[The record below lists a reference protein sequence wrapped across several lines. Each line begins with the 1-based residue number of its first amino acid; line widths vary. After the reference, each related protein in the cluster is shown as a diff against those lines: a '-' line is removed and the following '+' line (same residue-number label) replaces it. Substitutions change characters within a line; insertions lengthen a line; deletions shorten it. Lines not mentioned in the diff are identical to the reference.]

1 MAHDALGF
9 VKSQT
14 TPPLVAK
21 RPKAES
27 QVTDRTKFFRLV
39 FVFAIPL
46 GLINSVAALDFASD
60 CNPSKWKPY
69 LGRRISDQLKEELKN
84 VSHKDMVVIIKLGEA
99 LSGNALQ
106 NRLVVITDNEII
118 RSIVCE

>member
-1 MAHDALGF
+1 
-9 VKSQT
+9 
-14 TPPLVAK
+14 
-21 RPKAES
+21 
-27 QVTDRTKFFRLV
+27 VTDRTKFFRLV